1 MTIRY
6 NREKVMS
13 HHQLGFWAMA
23 SMLAG
28 ALVVGTVTA
37 SAEDPRTI
45 LDRVYSVPQAERG
58 EGLFRKHC
66 IACHQQAEFAEP
78 SFSATFE
85 GQTLGDVYGFVSTS
99 MPEGNAGSLKPDE
112 YAAVIAYFLR
122 MGGFPVGAEDMP
134 ADKAVLSKIG
144 IVSNPK

>member
-1 MTIRY
+1 MAQR
-6 NREKVMS
+6 
-13 HHQLGFWAMA
+13 HFGFWLTA
-23 SMLAG
+23 SMLAS
-28 ALVVGTVTA
+28 ALAVGTVRA
-37 SAEDPRTI
+37 SAEDPKTI

-58 EGLFRKHC
+58 EVLFKKHC
-66 IACHQQAEFAEP
+66 IACHQQTEFAEP

-85 GQTLGDVYGFVSTS
+85 GQTLGDVYGFITSS
-99 MPEGNAGSLKPDE
+99 MPEGNAGSLKPEE
-112 YAAVIAYFLR
+112 YAAVVAYFLR

>member
-1 MTIRY
+1 MAQR
-6 NREKVMS
+6 
-13 HHQLGFWAMA
+13 HFGFWLTA
-23 SMLAG
+23 SMLAS
-28 ALVVGTVTA
+28 ALAVVTVRA
-37 SAEDPRTI
+37 SAEDPKTI

-58 EGLFRKHC
+58 EVLFKKHC
-66 IACHQQAEFAEP
+66 IACHQQTEFAEP

-85 GQTLGDVYGFVSTS
+85 GQTLGDVYGFITSS
-99 MPEGNAGSLKPDE
+99 MPEGNAGSLKPEE
-112 YAAVIAYFLR
+112 YAAVVAYFLR